1 MGRKVALI
9 LVACL
14 VLLVTTPPRP
24 VEAAP
29 RERDAEQI
37 AYLGDSR
44 VAAQFNDPIQ
54 HVASARFFGNVA
66 AQLLDRRLKTALNL
80 AVSGQRSDEYLSDR
94 NVEQAIAS
102 PALWVLVFGVVN
114 DIAQRGAQDY
124 FAGNL
129 AGLLHG
135 VRGQIDKLRTAGLR
149 PILVLEPG
157 AAAFSADP
165 ARLASVAAYN
175 NAVRA
180 YADEHPE
187 VIVFDLPAATTLA
200 GAPLLFRSG
209 YAHDGVHLDNLGGI
223 AAGQAFA
230 ALMAPLLPA
239 ASNVAVE
246 NLVPNGEFA
255 QPSGGEA
262 SGSTRGTV
270 PRTYVARCD
279 PGLDAD
285 VSAGE
290 PGTLRMT
297 VRAMAAGTCSL
308 GADLLGEKVGQAYR
322 ESVGAE
328 VAPGAVG
335 LTGPYLQLQV
345 RRAGVSL
352 DAFDNFWGTG
362 GPGPDAAR
370 SLSLETPSLVVPDGA
385 REWFTTRF
393 GLHFSGPG
401 GASAT
406 FSRHRVT
413 TP

>member
-1 MGRKVALI
+1 MGRMVAL
-9 LVACL
+9 LLTACL
-14 VLLVTTPPRP
+14 ILLVTPAPQA
-24 VEAAP
+24 VQAAP
-29 RERDAEQI
+29 RERNASKI

-44 VAAQFNDPIQ
+44 VAAQFDDPTQ

-66 AQLLDRRLKTALNL
+66 AQLLGRRLETALNL
-80 AVSGQRSDEYLSDR
+80 AVSGQRSDEYLTDR
-94 NVEQAIAS
+94 NVEQVIAS
-102 PALWVLVFGVVN
+102 PALYVLVFGVVN

-124 FAGNL
+124 FAGNPG
-129 AGLLHG
+129 GLRHG
-135 VRGQIDKLRTAGLR
+135 VRGQIDKLRAAGLR

-157 AAAFSADP
+157 AAAFRTDP

-175 NAVRA
+175 DAIRA
-180 YADEHPE
+180 YAAEHPD

-200 GAPLLFRSG
+200 GTPLLFRPG
-209 YAHDGVHLDNLGGI
+209 FAHDGVHLDNLGGV

-230 ALMAPLLPA
+230 ALMAPLLPPA
-239 ASNVAVE
+239 PNVTLA
-246 NLVPNGEFA
+246 NLAPNGEFA
-255 QPSGGEA
+255 QPSEGEA
-262 SGSTRGTV
+262 SGSARGTV

-290 PGTLRMT
+290 PGTVRMT
-297 VRAMAAGTCSL
+297 VRAKASGTCSL
-308 GADLLGEKVGQAYR
+308 GADLLGEQSGQAYR
-322 ESVGAE
+322 ESIQAE
-328 VAPGAVG
+328 VVNGAVG

-362 GPGPDAAR
+362 GPGPSAAR
-370 SLSLETPSLVVPDGA
+370 SLSLETPALIVPDGA

-401 GASAT
+401 SAT
-406 FSRHRVT
+406 ALFSDHRVT